1 MKIEDLNLTPEE
13 RAELEAWGEQM
24 AAKAVTEE
32 YTERLRPTD
41 PALLELQRAAAR
53 RIYLTSQAEKA
64 VRDAVAQARAQ
75 GLSWNTVGQALG
87 TTGEAARQRYSA
99 A

>member
-1 MKIEDLNLTPEE
+1 MQIDDMNLSAEE

-24 AAKAVTEE
+24 AAKAETDA
-32 YTERLRPTD
+32 YAERLTPTS
-41 PALLELQRAAAR
+41 PALVELRRAAAR
-53 RIYLTSQAEKA
+53 RVYLAHEAEKA
-64 VRDAVAQARAQ
+64 VRDAVAHARAE
-75 GLSWNTVGQALG
+75 GLSWNAVGRALG

>member
-1 MKIEDLNLTPEE
+1 MRIEDLNLSPEE

-24 AAKAVTEE
+24 AARAEAAD
-32 YTERLRPTD
+32 YPDRLTAMS
-41 PALLELQRAAAR
+41 PALEELQRAAAR
-53 RIYLTSQAEKA
+53 RIYLTHEAEKA
-64 VRDAVAQARAQ
+64 VREAVAHARAE
-75 GLSWNTVGQALG
+75 GVSWNTVGRALG